1 MKKTALYDYHLE
13 NQAKMV
19 EFAGYLL
26 PIQYPTGVLKEH
38 AIVREEVGLFD
49 VSHMGKIWVEG
60 EGTIDFLNYLLTNRF
75 DTLKVNKM
83 RYALLL
89 NDQGGIKDDVLV
101 YLFGPT
107 KAMIVCNGAN
117 HQKDYDWISRH
128 AFDSVTITDTTN
140 EMGQVALQ
148 GPKAMELLASVMNKE
163 EIPTSYYSFKAD
175 VQLFGH
181 TVIVSRNGYTGEDGF
196 EIYGN
201 KENVLDIAR
210 HLILVGAKPCGLGAR
225 DTLRLEAE
233 MVLYGH
239 ELDETVS
246 PKEADLMR
254 FVKMDKE
261 FIGKEALA
269 NEEITRIRRSFKML
283 ERGIARQDYKVFVGD
298 QIVGFVTSATMLPS
312 LKQAGGMMFIDIN
325 YSEIGQEV
333 LIEVHNKLVKAKLVE
348 KILER

>member
-1 MKKTALYDYHLE
+1 MKRTALYEYHIE

-26 PIQYPTGVLKEH
+26 PIQYSTGVLKEH
-38 AIVREEVGLFD
+38 AIVREDVGLFD

-60 EGTIDFLNYLLTNRF
+60 VGTIDFLNYLLTNRF
-75 DTLKVNKM
+75 DTLKPNKM
-83 RYALLL
+83 RYALML

-117 HQKDYDWISRH
+117 HQKDYDWIMKQ
-128 AFDSVTITDTTN
+128 AIDNVTITDTTSD
-140 EMGQVALQ
+140 MGQIALQ
-148 GPKAMELLASVMNKE
+148 GPKAVELLSKVMNSE
-163 EIPTSYYSFKAD
+163 DIPTGYYSFKEN
-175 VQLFGH
+175 VKLFGH
-181 TVIVSRNGYTGEDGF
+181 SILLSRNGYTGEDGF
-196 EIYGN
+196 EIYGSR
-201 KENVLDIAR
+201 EDVLDISR
-210 HLILVGAKPCGLGAR
+210 QLITEGAKPCGLGAR

-261 FIGKEALA
+261 FIGKEALE
-269 NEEITRIRRSFKML
+269 NEEITRIRRNFKML
-283 ERGIARQDYKVFVGD
+283 ERGIARQDYKVFIDD
-298 QIVGFVTSATMLPS
+298 QVVGFVTSATMLPTV
-312 LKQAGGMMFIDIN
+312 KQAGGMMFIDVHH
-325 YSEIGQEV
+325 SEIGQEV
-333 LIEVHNKLVKAKLVE
+333 FIEVHNKLVKAELVQKLLE
-348 KILER
+348 K